1 MRTPVTAT
9 LALVSALALALAGCG
24 DNASTGADLPSGQPP
39 VDDAQT
45 LETLGNDAT
54 PEDASATPAPD
65 PGAEEHSAE
74 GLVYTVPAGWSVGEP
89 REMRAVTL
97 LPGDGVEIAVANWPN
112 GVGTL
117 ETNLTR
123 WLGQAGYNP
132 ADAVAMQQVRAG
144 FETFTLGDAEA
155 TWIPLLDGEGAA
167 MIGVWAPRGVNPTA
181 QSETWTLKITGDAD
195 ALRENAEAI
204 RAWAESLRFE

>member
-1 MRTPVTAT
+1 MLKTTTPAILVAA
-9 LALVSALALALAGCG
+9 LALVGCG
-24 DNASTGADLPSGQPP
+24 DNTATESDLPAGQPP
-39 VDDAQT
+39 VDRSQAPDT
-45 LETLGNDAT
+45 PGPGLG
-54 PEDASATPAPD
+54 EDASPDVEPA
-65 PGAEEHSAE
+65 GETHTAE

-89 REMRAVTL
+89 RQMRVLTL
-97 LPGDGVEIAVANWPN
+97 MPGDGVEIAVARWPG

-117 ETNLTR
+117 ESNLTR

-132 ADAVAMQQVRAG
+132 ADAAAMQQVRAG

-155 TWIPLLDGEGAA
+155 TWMPLLDGTGSP
-167 MIGVWAPRGVNPTA
+167 MIGVWAPRGENPTP

-204 RAWAESLRFE
+204 RAWAEALSFE

>member
-1 MRTPVTAT
+1 MMRIPATAT
-9 LALVSALALALAGCG
+9 LALVSALALAGCG
-24 DNASTGADLPSGQPP
+24 DNASTGADLPAGQPP

-45 LETLGNDAT
+45 LETPGNDAT
-54 PEDASATPAPD
+54 PEDASVTPDPD

-89 REMRAVTL
+89 RQMRAVTL
-97 LPGDGVEIAVANWPN
+97 LPGDGVEIAVAKWPG

-117 ETNLTR
+117 ESNLTR

-132 ADAVAMQQVRAG
+132 ADAAAMQQVRAG

-155 TWIPLLDGEGAA
+155 TWIPLLDGGGAP
-167 MIGVWAPRGVNPTA
+167 MIGVWAPRGTNPTA

-195 ALRENAEAI
+195 ALRENAEAV